1 MEAVRRLSSGN
12 RRDDVFFLILIDFLV
27 QILFF
32 GLFLFVAYQA
42 SLKKDQE
49 KMTEAVDAAGVSDI
63 TELTDDLT
71 RLAPLKLRELSDL
84 TQKLGGP
91 DEVKRLLERAQQE
104 GGAQVAISKLDKLR
118 KLAGSDKPSC
128 QFEEGTGKPKAL
140 MLVVAT
146 GRTLTIKAGSPALSA
161 MEGRLAGSV
170 SVGQS
175 LSPDNFE
182 RTFRPLLTQK
192 PNCRYFIRFQE
203 RTELLA
209 PRRAADRV
217 FYLIAS

>member
-1 MEAVRRLSSGN
+1 
-12 RRDDVFFLILIDFLV
+12 
-27 QILFF
+27 
-32 GLFLFVAYQA
+32 LFVAYQA

-49 KMTEAVDAAGVSDI
+49 KMKEAVDAAGVSDI

-91 DEVKRLLERAQQE
+91 DEVQRLLERAQQE

-118 KLAGSDKPSC
+118 KLAGSDLPSC

-140 MLVVAT
+140 MTVLAA
-146 GRTLTIKAGSPALSA
+146 GRTLTIKSGSPALTA
-161 MEGRLAGSV
+161 MAGQLAGNV
-170 SVGQS
+170 SVGQAM
-175 LSPDNFE
+175 SPDSFE
-182 RTFRPLLTQK
+182 RTFSPLLAQK
-192 PNCRYFIRFQE
+192 KYCRYFIRFQE

-217 FYLIAS
+217 FYLIPMR

>member
-1 MEAVRRLSSGN
+1 MEAVKRLSSGN

-42 SLKKDQE
+42 SLEKDQE
-49 KMTEAVDAAGVSDI
+49 KMKEAVDAAGVSDI

-104 GGAQVAISKLDKLR
+104 GGAQVSISKLDKLR
-118 KLAGSDKPSC
+118 KLAGKDKPSC
-128 QFEEGTGKPKAL
+128 QFEEGTSNPKAL
-140 MLVVAT
+140 MTVLAA
-146 GRTLTIKAGSPALSA
+146 GRTLTIKAGSPELTA
-161 MEGRLAGSV
+161 MAGQLARSV
-170 SVGQS
+170 AVGQS
-175 LSPDNFE
+175 MSPEYFE
-182 RTFRPLLTQK
+182 RTFSPLLTQK
-192 PNCRYFIRFQE
+192 KDCRYFIRFQE

-209 PRRAADRV
+209 PRRAAGSV
-217 FYLIAS
+217 FYLI